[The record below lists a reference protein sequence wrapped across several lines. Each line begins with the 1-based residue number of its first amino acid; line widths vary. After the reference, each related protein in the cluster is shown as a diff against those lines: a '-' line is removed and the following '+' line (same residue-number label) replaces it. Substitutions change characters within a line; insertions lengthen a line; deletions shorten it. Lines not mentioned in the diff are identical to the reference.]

1 MRKFAELVL
10 KYRVPIIVGTII
22 ITIFMAFQ
30 LRKLEINSDILEY
43 LPQDDPN
50 VVLFNEVGDK
60 FGGNSLAMIALETD
74 NIFNPN
80 TLNRVNIITQKF
92 KEMPKISYVTSL
104 TDVIDIKKMEYGLEV
119 GKLIDEQNIPSE
131 KDELE
136 KIKNYTLSKEMY
148 RGNIVSDDGTIAVII
163 ARLKEDADRI
173 AVGREM
179 KEFVLSTKGDEKLY
193 FAGIPFQMIF
203 LTDVINSD
211 VIKLLPVVLLLLI
224 ITLTISFRNKRGVI
238 LPLATVIIST
248 TWGLG
253 LMSLLGI
260 KLTIASDGMPIL
272 LLAIG
277 SAYGIHLVNKYLED
291 IRKGDNKIEAI
302 KDTIS
307 EIGVP
312 IFLAGLTTSI
322 GFFAF
327 LVSNLTII
335 KEFGIFT
342 AIGVMFAYVVAIT
355 FLPALL
361 SFMPAPKIKTKKE
374 SHKLT
379 SMDNFMTGLSRL
391 ILKRKFVIM
400 SIGFLIVAIGIFSLF
415 KINRE
420 VNMVDYFKKDSEI
433 RQAEDM
439 MESKLGGSIP
449 IQILV
454 KGDLQ
459 EPAVLKE
466 IVKLEKYLKN
476 LPDVHSPQSIADLI
490 CEMNDVM
497 NDRYC
502 IPETREGVANLW
514 FFLEG
519 NEILPQLINSQ
530 NNEGLIQAKLG
541 TVNTKKLTLVTDEID
556 RFISENINSDILMI
570 NLAEANSNQ
579 KEINQERVRNI
590 SNKIFYDAT
599 YYGFEI
605 KDKIVLEKI
614 LHKYLTQKNQEIPTS
629 NLTTKLV
636 DYMKN
641 EDGDLLI
648 KSSSLQKKVVN
659 SLIRYVEKNDNYT
672 EKGIVSHLK
681 KIVPGSYYEDDPEM
695 LDYAAMS
702 IISIIENEIKWDKV
716 NNLIKEITPLFSKD
730 IKQNSNF
737 HKNLIGDV
745 WEINDTQIF
754 ISNAKY
760 KNLNKDGQFSP
771 ISLDLQ
777 QTGMPIIYKDID
789 NNIVS
794 SQTYS
799 LIFAIGLVLILL
811 AIQFKSFI
819 GGLISILPIVLTV
832 LFNFVIMWIFKIP
845 LDAATVMIGSV
856 AVGIGIDYTIHFNNR
871 FHFEIGKKNSVENAL
886 ETTLR
891 TTGKAIIINAF
902 SVMLGFLTLLLGSIV
917 PMQRF
922 GWLIALTMVISAT
935 ASITFLPSLL
945 LITQASF
952 IGDLKHKALRHTI
965 NIKANIK
972 QKVDDFKEKN
982 KGDKR

>member
-1 MRKFAELVL
+1 
-10 KYRVPIIVGTII
+10 
-22 ITIFMAFQ
+22 MAFQ
-30 LRKLEINSDILEY
+30 LGKLEINSDILEY
-43 LPQDDPN
+43 LPQDDAN

-60 FGGNSLAMIALETD
+60 FGGNSLAMIALERD
-74 NIFNPN
+74 NIFNPA
-80 TLNRVNIITQKF
+80 TLNRVNIIKQKF
-92 KEMPKISYVTSL
+92 KEMPEISYVTGL

-163 ARLKEDADRI
+163 ARLKDDVDRI
-173 AVGREM
+173 AIGREM
-179 KEFVLSTKGDEKLY
+179 KEFVLSTEGNEKLY

-211 VIKLLPVVLLLLI
+211 VVKLLPVVLLLLI
-224 ITLTISFRNKRGVI
+224 ITLAISFRSKRGVI

-307 EIGVP
+307 EVGVP

-322 GFFAF
+322 GFLAF

-342 AIGVMFAYVVAIT
+342 AIGVMFAYIVAIT

-379 SMDNFMTGLSRL
+379 SMDNFMTGLSGL
-391 ILKRKFVIM
+391 ILKRKIAILI
-400 SIGFLIVAIGIFSLF
+400 IGFFIVAIGIFSLF

-454 KGDLQ
+454 KGDLK

-466 IVKLEKYLKN
+466 MIKLEKYLKS

-541 TVNTKKLTLVTDEID
+541 TVNTRKANLITGQID
-556 RFISENINSDILMI
+556 LFISERINSDILAI
-570 NLAEANSNQ
+570 DLTEANSNIE
-579 KEINQERVRNI
+579 EINSERVENI
-590 SNKIFYDAT
+590 SNMIYYDAAH
-599 YYGFEI
+599 YGVEI
-605 KDKIVLEKI
+605 SDRNTLEKI
-614 LHKYLTQKNQEIPTS
+614 LNKYLTQKNQEIPTS
-629 NLTTKLV
+629 NLTTKLI
-636 DYMKN
+636 DYMN
-641 EDGDLLI
+641 DEDGDLLI

-659 SLIRYVEKNDNYT
+659 SLIRYVEKNDDYT
-672 EKGIVSHLK
+672 EKEIVSHLRK
-681 KIVPGSYYEDDPEM
+681 VVPYSYYEDDPEM

-702 IISIIENEIKWDKV
+702 IISIIENEIKWDKI
-716 NNLIKEITPLFSKD
+716 NNLMEEIAPLFSKD
-730 IKQNSNF
+730 IKQNSDF

-754 ISNAKY
+754 VSKE
-760 KNLNKDGQFSP
+760 KFKSSNKDDQNP
-771 ISLDLQ
+771 TISLDLQ

-799 LIFAIGLVLILL
+799 LLFAIGLVFILL
-811 AIQFKSFI
+811 AIQFRSFI

-832 LFNFVIMWIFKIP
+832 LFNFAIMWIFKIP

-886 ETTLR
+886 ETTLQ
-891 TTGKAIIINAF
+891 TTGRAIIINAF

-922 GWLIALTMVISAT
+922 GWLIALTMLISAT

-945 LITQASF
+945 LITHASF
-952 IGDLKHKALRHTI
+952 IGDLKHKALRRAI

-972 QKVDDFKEKN
+972 QKVNDFKEK
-982 KGDKR
+982 K

>member
-10 KYRVPIIVGTII
+10 KYRIPIIIGTII
-22 ITIFMAFQ
+22 ITIFMALQ
-30 LRKLEINSDILEY
+30 LGKLKINSDILEY

-74 NIFNPN
+74 NVFNPN

-92 KEMPKISYVTSL
+92 KEMPEISYVTGL
-104 TDVIDIKKMEYGLEV
+104 TDVIDIKKMQYGLEV

-148 RGNIVSDDGTIAVII
+148 RGNIVSGDGTIAVII
-163 ARLKEDADRI
+163 ARLKDDVDRI
-173 AVGREM
+173 AIGREM
-179 KEFVLSTKGDEKLY
+179 KEFVLSTEGNEKLY

-224 ITLTISFRNKRGVI
+224 ITLAISFRSKRGVI
-238 LPLATVIIST
+238 LPLSTVIIST

-277 SAYGIHLVNKYLED
+277 SAYGIHLVNKYFED
-291 IRKGDNKIEAI
+291 ISKGDNKIEAI

-307 EIGVP
+307 EVGVP

-322 GFFAF
+322 GFLAF

-335 KEFGIFT
+335 KEFGFFT
-342 AIGVMFAYVVAIT
+342 AIGVMFAYIVAIT

-379 SMDNFMTGLSRL
+379 STDNFMIGLSRL

-590 SNKIFYDAT
+590 SNKIFYDAA

-605 KDKIVLEKI
+605 KDKIDLEQI
-614 LHKYLTQKNQEIPTS
+614 LHKYLTQKNLEIPTS

-902 SVMLGFLTLLLGSIV
+902 SVMLGFLTLLLGNIV

-945 LITQASF
+945 LITHASF
-952 IGDLKHKALRHTI
+952 IGDLKHKALRQAI

-972 QKVDDFKEKN
+972 QKVNDFKEK
-982 KGDKR
+982 K

>member
-10 KYRVPIIVGTII
+10 KYRVPIIIGTII
-22 ITIFMAFQ
+22 ITVFMALQ
-30 LRKLEINSDILEY
+30 LTKLKINSDILEY

-74 NIFNPN
+74 DVFNPE
-80 TLNRVNIITQKF
+80 TLNRVNLITQKF
-92 KEMPKISYVTSL
+92 KEMPEISYVISL
-104 TDVIDIKKMEYGLEV
+104 TDVIDIKKIDDGLEV
-119 GKLIDEQNIPSE
+119 GKLVDDRHIPSE
-131 KDELE
+131 KNEL
-136 KIKNYTLSKEMY
+136 KSIKNYTLSKEMY

-163 ARLKEDADRI
+163 ARLKEDVDRI

-179 KEFVLSTKGDEKLY
+179 KEFVLSTKGNEKLY

-224 ITLTISFRNKRGVI
+224 ITLAISFRSKRGVI

-253 LMSLLGI
+253 LMSLFGI

-272 LLAIG
+272 LIAIG

-291 IRKGDNKIEAI
+291 IRKCDNKIEAI
-302 KDTIS
+302 KYTIS
-307 EIGVP
+307 EVGVP

-322 GFFAF
+322 GFLAF
-327 LVSNLTII
+327 FVSNLTII

-342 AIGVMFAYVVAIT
+342 AIGVMFAYLVAIT

-361 SFMPAPKIKTKKE
+361 SFMPAPKIKAKKE
-374 SHKLT
+374 SLEPT
-379 SMDNFMTGLSRL
+379 LMNRFMTGLSRL
-391 ILKRKFVIM
+391 ILKRKILILI
-400 SIGFLIVAIGIFSLF
+400 IGFIIFAVGIFSLF

-420 VNMVDYFKKDSEI
+420 VNMVDYFEKDSEI

-466 IVKLEKYLKN
+466 MIKLEKYLKS
-476 LPDVHSPQSIADLI
+476 LPDIHSPQSIADLI

-497 NDRYC
+497 NDSYC

-530 NNEGLIQAKLG
+530 YNEGLIQAKLG

-556 RFISENINSDILMI
+556 RFISENINSDII
-570 NLAEANSNQ
+570 AIDLAEVDSNL
-579 KEINQERVRNI
+579 KEINPERIENI
-590 SNKIFYDAT
+590 SNKIFYDAA

-605 KDKIVLEKI
+605 KDRNALEEI
-614 LHKYLTQKNQEIPTS
+614 LHKYLIQENQEIPTS
-629 NLTTKLV
+629 NLTKKLV
-636 DYMKN
+636 DYMN
-641 EDGDLLI
+641 DEDGDLLI
-648 KSSSLQKKVVN
+648 EESSLQKKVVK
-659 SLIRYVEKNDNYT
+659 SLIRYVEKNRSYS
-672 EKGIVSHLK
+672 EKDIVSNLK
-681 KIVPGSYYEDDPEM
+681 RVFPNSYYEDDPEM

-702 IISIIENEIKWDKV
+702 IKSIIKNEIEWNKV
-716 NNLIKEITPLFSKD
+716 NNLIKEIAPVFSKD
-730 IKQNSNF
+730 IQQYPDF
-737 HKNLIGDV
+737 QKNLIGDV

-754 ISNAKY
+754 LSNTKY
-760 KNLNKDGQFSP
+760 NNLNKDEQKP
-771 ISLDLQ
+771 TISLDLQ

-799 LIFAIGLVLILL
+799 LLFAIGIVLILL

-819 GGLISILPIVLTV
+819 GGVISILPIIMTV
-832 LFNFVIMWIFKIP
+832 LFNFAIMWIFKIP

-886 ETTLR
+886 ETTLQ
-891 TTGKAIIINAF
+891 TTGRAIIINAF

-922 GWLIALTMVISAT
+922 GWLIALTMVVSAI
-935 ASITFLPSLL
+935 ASLTFLPSLL
-945 LITQASF
+945 LITHASF
-952 IGDLKHKALRHTI
+952 IGDLKHKALRRVV

-972 QKVDDFKEKN
+972 QKVNNLKEK
-982 KGDKR
+982 K

>member
-10 KYRVPIIVGTII
+10 KYRIPIIIGTII
-22 ITIFMAFQ
+22 ITIFMALQ
-30 LRKLEINSDILEY
+30 LGKLKINSDILEY

-74 NIFNPN
+74 NIFNPA

-92 KEMPKISYVTSL
+92 KEMPEISYVTSL

-203 LTDVINSD
+203 LTDIINSD
-211 VIKLLPVVLLLLI
+211 VVKLLPVVLLLLI
-224 ITLTISFRNKRGVI
+224 ITLAISFRNKRGVI
-238 LPLATVIIST
+238 LPLSTVIIST

-253 LMSLLGI
+253 LMSLFGI

-945 LITQASF
+945 LITHASF
-952 IGDLKHKALRHTI
+952 IGDLRHKALRQAI

-972 QKVDDFKEKN
+972 QKVNDFKEK
-982 KGDKR
+982 K

>member
-10 KYRVPIIVGTII
+10 KYRVPIIIGTII
-22 ITIFMAFQ
+22 ITVFMAFQ
-30 LRKLEINSDILEY
+30 LRKLEISSDILEY

-60 FGGNSLAMIALETD
+60 FGGNSIAMIALETD
-74 NIFNPN
+74 DVFNPE
-80 TLNRVNIITQKF
+80 TLNRVNTITQRF
-92 KEMPKISYVTSL
+92 KEMSEISYVTSL
-104 TDVIDIKKMEYGLEV
+104 TDVIDIKKMEDGLEV
-119 GKLIDEQNIPSE
+119 GKLFDERYIPSE
-131 KDELE
+131 KNELE
-136 KIKNYTLSKEMY
+136 NIKNYTLSKEMY
-148 RGNIVSDDGTIAVII
+148 RGNIVSDDGNIAVVI
-163 ARLKEDADRI
+163 ARLNEDADRLI
-173 AVGREM
+173 VGREM
-179 KEFVLSTKGDEKLY
+179 KEFVLSTTGNEKLY
-193 FAGIPFQMIF
+193 FAGIPFQMIY

-211 VIKLLPVVLLLLI
+211 IVKLLPVVCLLLI
-224 ITLTISFRNKRGVI
+224 ITLAISFRSKRGVI
-238 LPLATVIIST
+238 LPLATVFIST

-253 LMSLLGI
+253 LMSLFGV
-260 KLTIASDGMPIL
+260 KLTVASDGIPIL
-272 LLAIG
+272 LIAIG
-277 SAYGIHLVNKYLED
+277 SAYGIHLVNKYMED

-302 KDTIS
+302 KETIS
-307 EIGVP
+307 EVGVP

-322 GFFAF
+322 GFLAF
-327 LVSNLTII
+327 LISNLTII

-342 AIGVMFAYVVAIT
+342 AIGVMFAYIVAIT

-361 SFMPAPKIKTKKE
+361 SFMPAPKIKVKKE
-374 SHKLT
+374 SLEPT
-379 SMDNFMTGLSRL
+379 LMNRFMTGLSRL
-391 ILKRKFVIM
+391 ILKRKIVILI
-400 SIGFLIVAIGIFSLF
+400 IGFIIFIVGTFSLF

-466 IVKLEKYLKN
+466 MIKLEKYLKS
-476 LPDVHSPQSIADLI
+476 LPDVHGPQSIADLI

-502 IPETREGVANLW
+502 IPQTREGVANLW
-514 FFLEG
+514 FFLDG

-541 TVNTKKLTLVTDEID
+541 TVNTKKVNHITGKIDE
-556 RFISENINSDILMI
+556 FISENINSDILMI
-570 NLAEANSNQ
+570 NLTEANSNI
-579 KEINQERVRNI
+579 KEIDMERVKSI
-590 SNKIFYDAT
+590 SNMIFYDAA

-605 KDKIVLEKI
+605 KDKNALEKI
-614 LHKYLTQKNQEIPTS
+614 LHKYITQENQKIPTS
-629 NLTTKLV
+629 NLTIKLV
-636 DYMKN
+636 NYMNN

-648 KSSSLQKKVVN
+648 ESSSLQNKVVK
-659 SLIRYVEKNDNYT
+659 SLLKYFEKNQDYF
-672 EKGIVSHLK
+672 EKGIVSNLK
-681 KIVPGSYYEDDPEM
+681 KVVPYSYYEDDPEM

-702 IISIIENEIKWDKV
+702 IVSIVESEIKWNKT

-730 IKQNSNF
+730 IQQNPDF
-737 HKNLIGDV
+737 KKNLIGDV

-754 ISNAKY
+754 ISKEKF
-760 KNLNKDGQFSP
+760 KNLNNNDQLST
-771 ISLDLQ
+771 ISLNLQ

-799 LIFAIGLVLILL
+799 LLFAIGLVFILL
-811 AIQFKSFI
+811 AIQFKSVI
-819 GGLISILPIVLTV
+819 GGLISILPIILTV
-832 LFNFVIMWIFKIP
+832 LFNFALMWIFKIP

-871 FHFEIGKKNSVENAL
+871 FHFEISNKNSVENAL
-886 ETTLR
+886 ETTLQ
-891 TTGKAIIINAF
+891 TTGRAIIINAF

-922 GWLIALTMVISAT
+922 GWLIALTMLISAT

-945 LITQASF
+945 LVTHASF
-952 IGDLKHKALRHTI
+952 LGDLKNMTLKQAI

-972 QKVDDFKEKN
+972 QKANNIKEQK
-982 KGDKR
+982 

>member
-1 MRKFAELVL
+1 MKKFANLVL
-10 KYRVPIIVGTII
+10 KYRIPIIIGTII
-22 ITIFMAFQ
+22 ITVFMAFQ
-30 LRKLEINSDILEY
+30 LRKLEISNDILEY

-50 VVLFNEVGDK
+50 VVLFHEVGDK
-60 FGGNSLAMIALETD
+60 FGGNSLAMVALETE
-74 NIFNPN
+74 NVFNPE
-80 TLNRVNIITQKF
+80 TLNRINSITQKF
-92 KEMPKISYVTSL
+92 KEMPEISYVTSL
-104 TDVIDIKKMEYGLEV
+104 TDVIDIKKIEGGLEV
-119 GKLIDEQNIPSE
+119 GKLIDERHIPTD
-131 KDELE
+131 KNELE
-136 KIKNYTLSKEMY
+136 RIKNYTLSKEMY
-148 RGNIVSDDGTIAVII
+148 RGNIISDDGTIAVII
-163 ARLKEDADRI
+163 ARLRKNTDRVVI
-173 AVGREM
+173 GRAM
-179 KEFVLSTKGDEKLY
+179 KKFVLSTKGNEKVY

-224 ITLTISFRNKRGVI
+224 ITLAISFRSKRGVM

-253 LMSLLGI
+253 LMSLFGI
-260 KLTIASDGMPIL
+260 KLTIVSDGMPIL
-272 LLAIG
+272 LIAIG
-277 SAYGIHLVNKYLED
+277 SAYGIHLVNKYMED
-291 IRKGDNKIEAI
+291 VRKGDDKAKAI

-322 GFFAF
+322 GFLAF

-342 AIGVMFAYVVAIT
+342 AIGVMFAYIVAIT

-374 SHKLT
+374 SLEPT
-379 SMDNFMTGLSRL
+379 LINRFMTGLSRL
-391 ILKRKFVIM
+391 ILKRKILILI
-400 SIGFLIVAIGIFSLF
+400 IGFIIFAVGIFSLF

-466 IVKLEKYLKN
+466 MIKLEKYLKS

-497 NDRYC
+497 NDSYC
-502 IPETREGVANLW
+502 IPETREEVANLW

-541 TVNTKKLTLVTDEID
+541 TVDTKKGRYIID
-556 RFISENINSDILMI
+556 SIDDFISKSINKQIVKVELTDLESNELKSI
-570 NLAEANSNQ
+570 NR
-579 KEINQERVRNI
+579 KRVENI

-605 KDKIVLEKI
+605 KDRDALENI
-614 LHKYLTQKNQEIPTS
+614 LHKYLTKNDQEISTS
-629 NLTTKLV
+629 NLTAKLV
-636 DYMKN
+636 DYMN
-641 EDGDLLI
+641 DENGDLFI
-648 KSSSLQKKVVN
+648 ESSSLQKKVVK
-659 SLIRYVEKNDNYT
+659 SLIRYVKKNKDYSEKD
-672 EKGIVSHLK
+672 IVVNLK
-681 KIVPGSYYEDDPEM
+681 KVVPDSYYKDDPEM

-702 IISIIENEIKWDKV
+702 IISIIDNEIKWSRV
-716 NNLIKEITPLFSKD
+716 NNLMKEITPLFSKD
-730 IKQNSNF
+730 IQQNHDF
-737 HKNLIGDV
+737 KKNLIGDV

-754 ISNAKY
+754 ISKTQFENI
-760 KNLNKDGQFSP
+760 NKDDQISP
-771 ISLDLQ
+771 ISLNLQ

-789 NNIVS
+789 ENIVS

-799 LIFAIGLVLILL
+799 LLFAIGFVFILL

-819 GGLISILPIVLTV
+819 GGLISILPMILTV
-832 LFNFVIMWIFKIP
+832 LFNFAIMWIFKIP

-856 AVGIGIDYTIHFNNR
+856 AVGIGIDYTIHFNSR
-871 FHFEIGKKNSVENAL
+871 FHSEIEKNKSLEDAL
-886 ETTLR
+886 ETTLQ
-891 TTGKAIIINAF
+891 TTGRAIIINAF
-902 SVMLGFLTLLLGSIV
+902 SVMFGFLTLLLGSIV

-922 GWLIALTMVISAT
+922 GWLIALTMVISAIE
-935 ASITFLPSLL
+935 SLTFLPSLL
-945 LITQASF
+945 LITHASF
-952 IGDLKHKALRHTI
+952 IGDLKNMAMRRAI

-972 QKVDDFKEKN
+972 QKRNNFTEK
-982 KGDKR
+982 K

>member
-1 MRKFAELVL
+1 
-10 KYRVPIIVGTII
+10 
-22 ITIFMAFQ
+22 
-30 LRKLEINSDILEY
+30 
-43 LPQDDPN
+43 
-50 VVLFNEVGDK
+50 
-60 FGGNSLAMIALETD
+60 
-74 NIFNPN
+74 
-80 TLNRVNIITQKF
+80 
-92 KEMPKISYVTSL
+92 
-104 TDVIDIKKMEYGLEV
+104 
-119 GKLIDEQNIPSE
+119 
-131 KDELE
+131 
-136 KIKNYTLSKEMY
+136 MY

-163 ARLKEDADRI
+163 ARLKEDVDRI

-179 KEFVLSTKGDEKLY
+179 KEFVLSTKGNEKLY

-224 ITLTISFRNKRGVI
+224 ITLAISFRSKRGVI

-253 LMSLLGI
+253 LMSLFGI

-272 LLAIG
+272 LIAIG

-291 IRKGDNKIEAI
+291 IRKCDNKIEAI

-307 EIGVP
+307 EVGVP

-322 GFFAF
+322 GFLAF
-327 LVSNLTII
+327 FVSNLTII

-342 AIGVMFAYVVAIT
+342 AIGVMFAYLVAIT

-361 SFMPAPKIKTKKE
+361 SFMPAPKIKAKKE
-374 SHKLT
+374 SLEPT
-379 SMDNFMTGLSRL
+379 LMNRFMTGLSRL
-391 ILKRKFVIM
+391 ILKRKILILI
-400 SIGFLIVAIGIFSLF
+400 IGFIIFAVGIFSIF
-415 KINRE
+415 NISRE

-449 IQILV
+449 IQIL
-454 KGDLQ
+454 
-459 EPAVLKE
+459 E
-466 IVKLEKYLKN
+466 LEKYLKS
-476 LPDVHSPQSIADLI
+476 LPDIHSPQSIADLI

-497 NDRYC
+497 NDSYC

-530 NNEGLIQAKLG
+530 YNEGLIQAKLG

-556 RFISENINSDILMI
+556 RFISENIDSDIIAIDLTETI
-570 NLAEANSNQ
+570 SNL
-579 KEINQERVRNI
+579 KEINHDRMENI
-590 SNKIFYDAT
+590 SNKIFYDAA
-599 YYGFEI
+599 YYDFEI
-605 KDKIVLEKI
+605 KDRNALEEI
-614 LHKYLTQKNQEIPTS
+614 LHKYLIQENQEIPTS
-629 NLTTKLV
+629 NLTKKLV
-636 DYMKN
+636 DYMN
-641 EDGDLLI
+641 DEDGDLLI
-648 KSSSLQKKVVN
+648 EESSLQKKVVK
-659 SLIRYVEKNDNYT
+659 SLIRYVEKNRSYS
-672 EKGIVSHLK
+672 EKDIVSNLK
-681 KIVPGSYYEDDPEM
+681 RVVPNSYYEDDPEM

-702 IISIIENEIKWDKV
+702 IKSIIKNEIEWNKV
-716 NNLIKEITPLFSKD
+716 NNLIKEIAPVFSKD
-730 IKQNSNF
+730 IQQYPDF
-737 HKNLIGDV
+737 QKNLIGDV

-754 ISNAKY
+754 LSNTKY
-760 KNLNKDGQFSP
+760 NNLNKDEQKP
-771 ISLDLQ
+771 TISLDLQ

-799 LIFAIGLVLILL
+799 LLFAIGIVLILL

-819 GGLISILPIVLTV
+819 GGVISILPIIMTV
-832 LFNFVIMWIFKIP
+832 LFNFAIMWIFKIP

-886 ETTLR
+886 ETTLQ
-891 TTGKAIIINAF
+891 TTGRAIIINAF

-922 GWLIALTMVISAT
+922 GWLIALTMVVSAI
-935 ASITFLPSLL
+935 ASLTFLPSLL
-945 LITQASF
+945 LITHASF
-952 IGDLKHKALRHTI
+952 IGDLKHKALRRVV

-972 QKVDDFKEKN
+972 QKVNNLKEK
-982 KGDKR
+982 K

>member
-10 KYRVPIIVGTII
+10 KYRVPIIIGTII
-22 ITIFMAFQ
+22 ITVFMALQ
-30 LRKLEINSDILEY
+30 LTKLKINSDILEY

-74 NIFNPN
+74 DVFNPE
-80 TLNRVNIITQKF
+80 TLNRVNLITQKF
-92 KEMPKISYVTSL
+92 KEMPEISYVISL
-104 TDVIDIKKMEYGLEV
+104 TDVIDIKKIDDGLEV
-119 GKLIDEQNIPSE
+119 GKLVDDRHIPSE
-131 KDELE
+131 KNEL
-136 KIKNYTLSKEMY
+136 KSIKNYTLSKEMY

-163 ARLKEDADRI
+163 ARLKEDVDRI

-179 KEFVLSTKGDEKLY
+179 KEFVLSTKGNEKLY

-224 ITLTISFRNKRGVI
+224 ITLAISFRSKRGVI

-253 LMSLLGI
+253 LMSLFGI

-272 LLAIG
+272 LIAIG

-291 IRKGDNKIEAI
+291 IRKCDNKIEAI
-302 KDTIS
+302 KYTIS
-307 EIGVP
+307 EVGVP

-322 GFFAF
+322 GFLAF
-327 LVSNLTII
+327 FVSNLTII

-342 AIGVMFAYVVAIT
+342 AIGVMFAYLVAIT

-361 SFMPAPKIKTKKE
+361 SFMPAPKIKAKKE
-374 SHKLT
+374 SLEPT
-379 SMDNFMTGLSRL
+379 LMNRFMTGLSRL
-391 ILKRKFVIM
+391 ILKRKILILI
-400 SIGFLIVAIGIFSLF
+400 IGFIIFAVGIFSIF
-415 KINRE
+415 NISRE

-466 IVKLEKYLKN
+466 MIKLEKYLKS
-476 LPDVHSPQSIADLI
+476 LPDIHSPQSIADLI

-497 NDRYC
+497 NDSYC

-530 NNEGLIQAKLG
+530 YNEGLIQAKLG

-556 RFISENINSDILMI
+556 RFISENINSDIIAIDLTETI
-570 NLAEANSNQ
+570 SNL
-579 KEINQERVRNI
+579 KEINHDRMENI
-590 SNKIFYDAT
+590 SNKIFYDAA
-599 YYGFEI
+599 YYDFEI
-605 KDKIVLEKI
+605 KDRNALEKI
-614 LHKYLTQKNQEIPTS
+614 LHKYLTQENQEVPTS
-629 NLTTKLV
+629 NLATKFV
-636 DYMKN
+636 DYMN
-641 EDGDLLI
+641 DEDGDLLI
-648 KSSSLQKKVVN
+648 ESSSLQKKVVK
-659 SLIRYVEKNDNYT
+659 SLIRYVEKNRSYS
-672 EKGIVSHLK
+672 EKDIVSNLK
-681 KIVPGSYYEDDPEM
+681 RVFPNSYYEDDPEM

-702 IISIIENEIKWDKV
+702 IKSIIKNEIEWNKV
-716 NNLIKEITPLFSKD
+716 NNLIKEIAPVFSKD
-730 IKQNSNF
+730 IQQYPDF
-737 HKNLIGDV
+737 QKNLIGDV

-754 ISNAKY
+754 LSNTKY
-760 KNLNKDGQFSP
+760 NNLNKDEQKP
-771 ISLDLQ
+771 TISLDLQ

-799 LIFAIGLVLILL
+799 LLFAIGIVLILL

-819 GGLISILPIVLTV
+819 GGVISILPIIMTV
-832 LFNFVIMWIFKIP
+832 LFNFAIMWIFKIP

-886 ETTLR
+886 ETTLQ
-891 TTGKAIIINAF
+891 TTGRAIIINAF

-922 GWLIALTMVISAT
+922 GWLIALTMVVSAI
-935 ASITFLPSLL
+935 ASLTFLPSLL
-945 LITQASF
+945 LITHASF
-952 IGDLKHKALRHTI
+952 IGDLKHKALRRVV

-972 QKVDDFKEKN
+972 QKVNNLKEK
-982 KGDKR
+982 K

>member
-10 KYRVPIIVGTII
+10 KYRVPIIIGTII
-22 ITIFMAFQ
+22 ITVFMAFQ

-60 FGGNSLAMIALETD
+60 FGGNSLAMVALETD
-74 NIFNPN
+74 DVFNPN
-80 TLNRVNIITQKF
+80 TLNRINMITQKF
-92 KEMPKISYVTSL
+92 KEMSDISYVTSL
-104 TDVIDIKKMEYGLEV
+104 TDVLDIKKMEDGLEV
-119 GKLIDEQNIPSE
+119 GKLVDENNIPSNKE
-131 KDELE
+131 ELV

-148 RGNIVSDDGTIAVII
+148 RGNIISDDGTIALII
-163 ARLKEDADRI
+163 ARLKDDVDRI

-179 KEFVLSTKGDEKLY
+179 KEFVLSTTGNEKLY
-193 FAGIPFQMIF
+193 FAGIPFQMIY

-211 VIKLLPVVLLLLI
+211 VVKLLPVVLLLLI
-224 ITLTISFRNKRGVI
+224 ITLAISFRSKRGVI

-253 LMSLLGI
+253 LMSLFGI

-277 SAYGIHLVNKYLED
+277 SAYGIHMVNKYMED
-291 IRKGDNKIEAI
+291 IRKGDNKIDAI

-307 EIGVP
+307 EVGVP

-322 GFFAF
+322 GFLAF

-342 AIGVMFAYVVAIT
+342 AIGVMFAYIVAIT

-361 SFMPAPKIKTKKE
+361 SFMPAPKIKAKKE
-374 SHKLT
+374 SFEP
-379 SMDNFMTGLSRL
+379 SIMNRFMTGLSGL
-391 ILKRKFVIM
+391 ILKRKLAIM
-400 SIGFLIVAIGIFSLF
+400 IIGFLILAVGIFSIF
-415 KINRE
+415 KISRE

-449 IQILV
+449 IQILA

-466 IVKLEKYLKN
+466 IVKLEKYLKS
-476 LPDVHSPQSIADLI
+476 LPDVNSPQSIADLV

-497 NDRYC
+497 NDSYC

-541 TVNTKKLTLVTDEID
+541 TVNTKKLNIVTDEID
-556 RFISENINSDILMI
+556 RFISENVNSDILTMD
-570 NLAEANSNQ
+570 LTEANSNL
-579 KEINQERVRNI
+579 KEINQVRVRNI
-590 SNKIFYDAT
+590 SNNIFFDAVH
-599 YYGFEI
+599 YGFEI
-605 KDKIVLEKI
+605 KDKNALEEI
-614 LHKYLTQKNQEIPTS
+614 LHKYLTQDNQEIPTS
-629 NLTTKLV
+629 SLTAKLV
-636 DYMKN
+636 DYMN
-641 EDGDLLI
+641 DEDSDLLI
-648 KSSSLQKKVVN
+648 ENSSLRDNIAK
-659 SLIRYVEKNDNYT
+659 SLIRYVEKNEDYS
-672 EKGIVSHLK
+672 EKGIVSNLK
-681 KIVPGSYYEDDPEM
+681 KIVPNSYYEDDPEM

-702 IISIIENEIKWDKV
+702 IISIIKNEIKWNNV
-716 NNLIKEITPLFSKD
+716 NNLVKEITPLFSKD
-730 IKQNSNF
+730 IQQNPDF
-737 HKNLIGDV
+737 KKNLIGDV
-745 WEINDTQIF
+745 WEINDTQIYL
-754 ISNAKY
+754 SNTKLN
-760 KNLNKDGQFSP
+760 NLNNDEQNP
-771 ISLDLQ
+771 TISLDLQ

-789 NNIVS
+789 SNIVS

-811 AIQFKSFI
+811 AIQFRSFI
-819 GGLISILPIVLTV
+819 GGLISILPIALTV
-832 LFNFVIMWIFKIP
+832 LFNFAVMWIFKIP

-886 ETTLR
+886 ETTLQ

-945 LITQASF
+945 LVTHASF
-952 IGDLKHKALRHTI
+952 IGDLKNMALKRAI

-972 QKVDDFKEKN
+972 QKVNNFKEK
-982 KGDKR
+982 K

>member
-10 KYRVPIIVGTII
+10 KYRVPIIIVTII
-22 ITIFMAFQ
+22 ITAFMALQ
-30 LRKLEINSDILEY
+30 LRKLEISSDILEY

-60 FGGNSLAMIALETD
+60 FGGNSLAMVALETD
-74 NIFNPN
+74 NVFNPE
-80 TLNRVNIITQKF
+80 TLNRVNLITQKF
-92 KEMPKISYVTSL
+92 KEMSEISYVTSL
-104 TDVIDIKKMEYGLEV
+104 TDVIDIKKMEDGLEV
-119 GKLIDEQNIPSE
+119 GKLVDDRHIPSE
-131 KDELE
+131 KNELE
-136 KIKNYTLSKEMY
+136 RIKNYTLSKEMY
-148 RGNIVSDDGTIAVII
+148 RGNIISDDGIIAVII
-163 ARLKEDADRI
+163 ARLKDDVDRI
-173 AVGREM
+173 AIGREM
-179 KEFVLSTKGDEKLY
+179 KEFVLSTTGNEKLY

-203 LTDVINSD
+203 LKDVINSD

-224 ITLTISFRNKRGVI
+224 ITLAISFRSKRGVI

-253 LMSLLGI
+253 LMSLFGI

-272 LLAIG
+272 LIAIG

-302 KDTIS
+302 KDTIT

-322 GFFAF
+322 GFLAF
-327 LVSNLTII
+327 FVSNLTII

-342 AIGVMFAYVVAIT
+342 AIGVMFAYLVAIT

-361 SFMPAPKIKTKKE
+361 SFMPAPKIKAKKE
-374 SHKLT
+374 SLEPT
-379 SMDNFMTGLSRL
+379 LMNRFMTGLSRL
-391 ILKRKFVIM
+391 ILKRKILILI
-400 SIGFLIVAIGIFSLF
+400 IGFIIFAVGIFSIF
-415 KINRE
+415 NISRE

-449 IQILV
+449 IQILA
-454 KGDLQ
+454 KGDLK

-466 IVKLEKYLKN
+466 IIKLEKFLKS
-476 LPDVHSPQSIADLI
+476 LPDVNSPQSIADLI

-530 NNEGLIQAKLG
+530 NKEGLIQAKLG
-541 TVNTKKLTLVTDEID
+541 TVDTKKGRYIIDSIDDFISKNINTQIVKVELTNRGPNELKDINQRRFKRVKDMISFDATHYGVQITDE
-556 RFISENINSDILMI
+556 NSL
-570 NLAEANSNQ
+570 
-579 KEINQERVRNI
+579 
-590 SNKIFYDAT
+590 
-599 YYGFEI
+599 
-605 KDKIVLEKI
+605 DKILKKYISDENVINWNTLKTSLSEK
-614 LHKYLTQKNQEIPTS
+614 LDSYFR
-629 NLTTKLV
+629 
-636 DYMKN
+636 D
-641 EDGDLLI
+641 EDSDLLME
-648 KSSSLQKKVVN
+648 SAQLREKVVKSIIN
-659 SLIRYVEKNDNYT
+659 CVDQNRDYT
-672 EKGIVSHLK
+672 EEEIVSQLRK
-681 KIVPGSYYEDDPEM
+681 VVPISYYEDDPEM

-702 IISIIENEIKWDKV
+702 ILTITENEIKWNKV
-716 NNLIKEITPLFSKD
+716 NNLIKEIAPVFSKD
-730 IKQNSNF
+730 IQQYPDF

-754 ISNAKY
+754 ISNK
-760 KNLNKDGQFSP
+760 KFRDINEDDQNSTIL
-771 ISLDLQ
+771 LDLQ

-789 NNIVS
+789 NNIIS

-799 LIFAIGLVLILL
+799 LLFAIGLVLILL

-832 LFNFVIMWIFKIP
+832 LFNFAIMWIFKIP

-871 FHFEIGKKNSVENAL
+871 FHFEIGNKNSVKNAL
-886 ETTLR
+886 ETTLQ
-891 TTGKAIIINAF
+891 TTGRAIIINAF

-922 GWLIALTMVISAT
+922 GWLIALTMVVSAT
-935 ASITFLPSLL
+935 ASLTFLPSLL
-945 LITQASF
+945 LITHASF
-952 IGDLKHKALRHTI
+952 IGDLKHKALRRVV

-972 QKVDDFKEKN
+972 QKVNNFKEK
-982 KGDKR
+982 K

>member
-10 KYRVPIIVGTII
+10 KYRVPIIIGTII

-43 LPQDDPN
+43 LPQDDPS

-74 NIFNPN
+74 DVFNPE
-80 TLNRVNIITQKF
+80 TLNRVNLITQKF
-92 KEMPKISYVTSL
+92 KEMSEISYVTSL
-104 TDVIDIKKMEYGLEV
+104 TDVIDIKKMEDGLEV
-119 GKLIDEQNIPSE
+119 GKLVDERHIPSE
-131 KDELE
+131 KNELE
-136 KIKNYTLSKEMY
+136 RIRNYTLSKEMY
-148 RGNIVSDDGTIAVII
+148 RGNIISDDGTIAIII
-163 ARLKEDADRI
+163 ARLKKDVDRI

-179 KEFVLSTKGDEKLY
+179 KEFVLSTTGNEKLY
-193 FAGIPFQMIF
+193 FAGIPFQMIY

-211 VIKLLPVVLLLLI
+211 VVKLLPVVLLLLI
-224 ITLTISFRNKRGVI
+224 ITLAISFRSKRGVI

-253 LMSLLGI
+253 LMSLFGI

-272 LLAIG
+272 LIAIG

-307 EIGVP
+307 EVGLP

-322 GFFAF
+322 GFLAF
-327 LVSNLTII
+327 LISNLTII

-342 AIGVMFAYVVAIT
+342 AIGVMFAYLVAIT

-361 SFMPAPKIKTKKE
+361 SFMPAPKIKAKKE
-374 SHKLT
+374 SLEPT
-379 SMDNFMTGLSRL
+379 LMNRFMSGLNRL
-391 ILKRKFVIM
+391 ILKRRIAILI
-400 SIGFLIVAIGIFSLF
+400 IGFIIVAVGIFSLF

-420 VNMVDYFKKDSEI
+420 VNMVEYFKKDSEI

-466 IVKLEKYLKN
+466 MIKLEKYLKS

-497 NDRYC
+497 NDSYC

-556 RFISENINSDILMI
+556 RFISENINSDII
-570 NLAEANSNQ
+570 AIDLAEVDSNL
-579 KEINQERVRNI
+579 KEINLERMENI
-590 SNKIFYDAT
+590 SNKIFYDAA

-605 KDKIVLEKI
+605 KDRNALEKI
-614 LHKYLTQKNQEIPTS
+614 LHKYLTQENQEVPTS
-629 NLTTKLV
+629 NLATKFV
-636 DYMKN
+636 DYMN
-641 EDGDLLI
+641 DEDGDLLI
-648 KSSSLQKKVVN
+648 ESSSLQKIVVK
-659 SLIRYVEKNDNYT
+659 SLIRYVEKNEDYSK
-672 EKGIVSHLK
+672 EGIVSNLK
-681 KIVPGSYYEDDPEM
+681 KVVPNSYYEDDPEM
-695 LDYAAMS
+695 PDYAAMS
-702 IISIIENEIKWDKV
+702 IISIVENEIKWNRV
-716 NNLIKEITPLFSKD
+716 NNLMKEIAPLFSKD
-730 IKQNSNF
+730 IQQNSDF
-737 HKNLIGDV
+737 KKNLIGDV
-745 WEINDTQIF
+745 WEINDTKIC
-754 ISNAKY
+754 ISKTNF
-760 KNLNKDGQFSP
+760 KNINNDDQLSL
-771 ISLDLQ
+771 ISLNLQ

-799 LIFAIGLVLILL
+799 LLFAIGLVLI
-811 AIQFKSFI
+811 
-819 GGLISILPIVLTV
+819 
-832 LFNFVIMWIFKIP
+832 
-845 LDAATVMIGSV
+845 
-856 AVGIGIDYTIHFNNR
+856 
-871 FHFEIGKKNSVENAL
+871 
-886 ETTLR
+886 
-891 TTGKAIIINAF
+891 
-902 SVMLGFLTLLLGSIV
+902 
-917 PMQRF
+917 
-922 GWLIALTMVISAT
+922 
-935 ASITFLPSLL
+935 
-945 LITQASF
+945 
-952 IGDLKHKALRHTI
+952 
-965 NIKANIK
+965 
-972 QKVDDFKEKN
+972 
-982 KGDKR
+982 

>member
-1 MRKFAELVL
+1 MRKFAEMVL
-10 KYRVPIIVGTII
+10 KYRVPIIIGTII

-30 LRKLEINSDILEY
+30 LKKLEISSDILEY

-74 NIFNPN
+74 DVFNPN
-80 TLNRVNIITQKF
+80 TLNRINTITQKF
-92 KEMPKISYVTSL
+92 KEMSEISYVTSL
-104 TDVIDIKKMEYGLEV
+104 TDVIDIKKMEDGLEV
-119 GKLIDEQNIPSE
+119 GKLFDEGNIPSE

-136 KIKNYTLSKEMY
+136 RIKNYTLSKEMY
-148 RGNIVSDDGTIAVII
+148 RGNIVSDDGTITVVIV
-163 ARLKEDADRI
+163 RLNEDADRLV
-173 AVGREM
+173 VGREM
-179 KEFVLSTKGDEKLY
+179 KEFVLSTTGNEKLY
-193 FAGIPFQMIF
+193 FAGIPFQMIY

-224 ITLTISFRNKRGVI
+224 ITLAISFRSKRGVI
-238 LPLATVIIST
+238 LPLTTVIIST

-253 LMSLLGI
+253 LMSLFGI
-260 KLTIASDGMPIL
+260 KLTIASDGIPIL
-272 LLAIG
+272 LIAIG
-277 SAYGIHLVNKYLED
+277 SAYGIHLVNKYMED

-302 KDTIS
+302 KETIS
-307 EIGVP
+307 EVGVP

-322 GFFAF
+322 GFLAF

-342 AIGVMFAYVVAIT
+342 AIGVMFAYIVAIT

-361 SFMPAPKIKTKKE
+361 SFMPAPKIKVKKE
-374 SHKLT
+374 SLKPTL
-379 SMDNFMTGLSRL
+379 MNRLMTGLSGL
-391 ILKRKFVIM
+391 ILKRKIAILI
-400 SIGFLIVAIGIFSLF
+400 IGFFIVAVGIFSLF
-415 KINRE
+415 KIDRE

-466 IVKLEKYLKN
+466 MIKLEKYLKS

-497 NDRYC
+497 NDSYC

-519 NEILPQLINSQ
+519 NEILPQLISSQ

-541 TVNTKKLTLVTDEID
+541 TVNTKKVNIVTADID
-556 RFISENINSDILMI
+556 RFISENINSNILVI
-570 NLAEANSNQ
+570 DLAEANSNIE
-579 KEINQERVRNI
+579 EINQERVEDI
-590 SNKIFYDAT
+590 SNKIYYEAVH
-599 YYGFEI
+599 YGFEI
-605 KDKIVLEKI
+605 KDRDALEKV
-614 LHKYLTQKNQEIPTS
+614 LHKYLTQDDQEIPTS
-629 NLTTKLV
+629 NLTIKLV
-636 DYMKN
+636 DYMNN
-641 EDGDLLI
+641 EDSDLLI
-648 KSSSLQKKVVN
+648 ESSSLRNKVVKL
-659 SLIRYVEKNDNYT
+659 LIRYIGKNHDYS
-672 EKGIVSHLK
+672 EKGIVSNLK
-681 KIVPGSYYEDDPEM
+681 KIVPDSYYKDDPEM

-702 IISIIENEIKWDKV
+702 IVSIIENEIKWNKV

-730 IKQNSNF
+730 IQQNPDF
-737 HKNLIGDV
+737 YKNLIGGI

-754 ISNAKY
+754 ISKEKF
-760 KNLNKDGQFSP
+760 KNLNKDDQLST

-777 QTGMPIIYKDID
+777 QTGLPVIYKDID
-789 NNIVS
+789 KNIVS

-799 LIFAIGLVLILL
+799 LLFAVGLVLILL
-811 AIQFKSFI
+811 AIQFRSFI
-819 GGLISILPIVLTV
+819 GGLISILPIILTV

-886 ETTLR
+886 ETTLQ
-891 TTGKAIIINAF
+891 TTGRAIIINAL

-922 GWLIALTMVISAT
+922 GWLIALTMLISAT

-945 LITQASF
+945 LVTHASF
-952 IGDLKHKALRHTI
+952 IGDLKNMALRRAI

-972 QKVDDFKEKN
+972 QKVNNLKEK
-982 KGDKR
+982 K

>member
-1 MRKFAELVL
+1 MRIFAELVL
-10 KYRVPIIVGTII
+10 KYRIPIIIGTII

-60 FGGNSLAMIALETD
+60 FGGNSLAMVALETD
-74 NIFNPN
+74 DVFNPN
-80 TLNRVNIITQKF
+80 TLNRINMITQKF
-92 KEMPKISYVTSL
+92 KEMSDISYVTSL
-104 TDVIDIKKMEYGLEV
+104 TDVLDIKKMEDGLEV
-119 GKLIDEQNIPSE
+119 GKLVDENNIPSE
-131 KDELE
+131 KNELE

-148 RGNIVSDDGTIAVII
+148 RGNIISDDGTIAIII
-163 ARLKEDADRI
+163 ARLKKDVDRI

-179 KEFVLSTKGDEKLY
+179 KEFVLSTEGNEKLY

-211 VIKLLPVVLLLLI
+211 VVKLLPVVLLLLI
-224 ITLTISFRNKRGVI
+224 ITLAISFRSKRGVI

-253 LMSLLGI
+253 LMSLFGI

-277 SAYGIHLVNKYLED
+277 SAYGIHMVNKYMED
-291 IRKGDNKIEAI
+291 IRKGDNKIDAI

-307 EIGVP
+307 EVGVP

-322 GFFAF
+322 GFLAF

-342 AIGVMFAYVVAIT
+342 AIGVMFAYIVAIT

-361 SFMPAPKIKTKKE
+361 SFMPAPKIKAKKE
-374 SHKLT
+374 SFEPSL
-379 SMDNFMTGLSRL
+379 MNRFMTGLSGL
-391 ILKRKFVIM
+391 ILKRKLAIM
-400 SIGFLIVAIGIFSLF
+400 IIGFLILAVGIFSIF
-415 KINRE
+415 KISRE

-439 MESKLGGSIP
+439 MEAKLGGSIP

-459 EPAVLKE
+459 EPAILKE
-466 IVKLEKYLKN
+466 MIKLEKYLKS

-497 NDRYC
+497 NDSYC

-541 TVNTKKLTLVTDEID
+541 TVNTKKLNIVTAEID
-556 RFISENINSDILMI
+556 RFISENINSDIFTIDLK
-570 NLAEANSNQ
+570 EANSNL
-579 KEINQERVRNI
+579 KEINQERVGNI
-590 SNKIFYDAT
+590 SNKIFYDT
-599 YYGFEI
+599 VHYGFEI
-605 KDKIVLEKI
+605 QDRDALEKI
-614 LHKYLTQKNQEIPTS
+614 LHKYLTQENQKIPTS
-629 NLTTKLV
+629 SLTAKLV
-636 DYMKN
+636 DYMN
-641 EDGDLLI
+641 DEDSDLLI
-648 KSSSLQKKVVN
+648 ENSSLRDNIAK
-659 SLIRYVEKNDNYT
+659 SLIRYVEKNEDYS
-672 EKGIVSHLK
+672 EKGIVSHLNK
-681 KIVPGSYYEDDPEM
+681 VVPNSYYEDDPEM

-702 IISIIENEIKWDKV
+702 IVSIIENEMKWNKV
-716 NNLIKEITPLFSKD
+716 NNLIEEITPLFSKD
-730 IKQNSNF
+730 IQQNPDF
-737 HKNLIGDV
+737 KKNLIGDV

-754 ISNAKY
+754 LSSAKF
-760 KNLNKDGQFSP
+760 KNLNKDEQNP
-771 ISLDLQ
+771 TISLDLQ

-819 GGLISILPIVLTV
+819 GGLISILPIALTV
-832 LFNFVIMWIFKIP
+832 LFNFAIMWIFKIP

-871 FHFEIGKKNSVENAL
+871 FHFEIEKKNSVENAL
-886 ETTLR
+886 ETTLQ
-891 TTGKAIIINAF
+891 TTGRAIIINAL

-945 LITQASF
+945 LITHASF
-952 IGDLKHKALRHTI
+952 IGDLKHKALRHAI
-965 NIKANIK
+965 NIKENIK
-972 QKVDDFKEKN
+972 QKVNNFTEK
-982 KGDKR
+982 K

>member
-10 KYRVPIIVGTII
+10 KYRVPIIIGTVI
-22 ITIFMAFQ
+22 ITVFMAFQ

-60 FGGNSLAMIALETD
+60 FGGNSLAMIALEKD
-74 NIFNPN
+74 DIFNPN
-80 TLNRVNIITQKF
+80 TLNRINTITQKF
-92 KEMPKISYVTSL
+92 KEMPEISYVISL
-104 TDVIDIKKMEYGLEV
+104 TDVIDIKKMEDGLEV
-119 GKLIDEQNIPSE
+119 GKLVDERHIPSE
-131 KDELE
+131 KNELE
-136 KIKNYTLSKEMY
+136 RIKNYTLSKEMY

-163 ARLKEDADRI
+163 ARLRKDVDRI

-179 KEFVLSTKGDEKLY
+179 KEFVLSTKGNEKLY

-203 LTDVINSD
+203 LIDVINSD
-211 VIKLLPVVLLLLI
+211 IIKLLPVVILLLI
-224 ITLTISFRNKRGVI
+224 ITLAISFRSKRGVI

-253 LMSLLGI
+253 LMSLFGI

-307 EIGVP
+307 EVGIP
-312 IFLAGLTTSI
+312 IFLAGLTTAI
-322 GFFAF
+322 GFLAF

-342 AIGVMFAYVVAIT
+342 AIGVLFAFIVSIT

-361 SFMPAPKIKTKKE
+361 SFMSPPKIRKNQKYIQLAST
-374 SHKLT
+374 
-379 SMDNFMTGLSRL
+379 NRFMKRLSGV
-391 ILKRKFVIM
+391 IIKRKVGIVLV
-400 SIGFLIVAIGIFSLF
+400 GFFICAIGIFSIF
-415 KINRE
+415 NISRE

-433 RQAEDM
+433 REAEDM

-466 IVKLEKYLKN
+466 MIKLEKCLKS

-497 NDRYC
+497 NDSYC

-519 NEILPQLINSQ
+519 NEILPQLINSH

-541 TVNTKKLTLVTDEID
+541 TVNTKKANLITGQID

-570 NLAEANSNQ
+570 DLTEANSNIN
-579 KEINQERVRNI
+579 EINLERVENI
-590 SNKIFYDAT
+590 SNKIFYDAVH
-599 YYGFEI
+599 YGFEI
-605 KDKIVLEKI
+605 KDRDALEDI
-614 LHKYLTQKNQEIPTS
+614 LHKYLTQDYQEIPTS
-629 NLTTKLV
+629 SLTAKLV
-636 DYMKN
+636 DYMN
-641 EDGDLLI
+641 DEDSDLLI
-648 KSSSLQKKVVN
+648 ENSSMRNNIAK
-659 SLIRYVEKNDNYT
+659 SLIRYFEKNYDYS
-672 EKGIVSHLK
+672 EKGIVSNLK
-681 KIVPGSYYEDDPEM
+681 KVVPNSYYEDDPEM

-702 IISIIENEIKWDKV
+702 IKSIINNEIEWNKV
-716 NNLIKEITPLFSKD
+716 NNLMKEIAPLLSKD
-730 IKQNSNF
+730 IQQNSDF

-745 WEINDTQIF
+745 WEINDTKIF
-754 ISNAKY
+754 LSNSKF
-760 KNLNKDGQFSP
+760 KNLNKDDQHSTIP
-771 ISLDLQ
+771 LDLQ

-811 AIQFKSFI
+811 AIQFRSFI
-819 GGLISILPIVLTV
+819 GGLISILPIILTV
-832 LFNFVIMWIFKIP
+832 LFNFTIMWIFKIP

-886 ETTLR
+886 DTTLQ
-891 TTGKAIIINAF
+891 TTGKGIIINAF
-902 SVMLGFLTLLLGSIV
+902 SVMVGFLTLLLGSIV

-945 LITQASF
+945 LITHASF
-952 IGDLKHKALRHTI
+952 IGDLKHLALRRAI

-972 QKVDDFKEKN
+972 QKVNNFKEK
-982 KGDKR
+982 K